1 MVNRQDIEHDALPSA
16 TSPKKIAANRRNAR
30 KSTGPRTPEGKRIAR
45 LNARRHGIFAHVAVL
60 PGESAEEFDE
70 LRQALRRARPPRD
83 LVDEAHLEAAAL
95 ALWRKRRAV
104 RAEVVSVRTARH
116 ETRRAARAARLRPL
130 TWAQAPPLEARD
142 DFVRTSVGIT
152 VLLER
157 LTVAK
162 RELARG
168 VLREGTIGWLEM
180 YCIGGSTRGADACLE
195 LAGDARNQPNAE
207 EDGDERIEDAR
218 IKDERI
224 EDARIL
230 GGDARTLDLIDRAQA
245 YLTTELARLRTQR
258 KELRARETE
267 RDKASAAGVML
278 PAEADQDRLRRY
290 ERACDR
296 EFERALRKLDG
307 ERPREPRIQVTT
319 TIRAPGLKRELSVA
333 DQGATAPDPRR
344 ASGA

>member
-16 TSPKKIAANRRNAR
+16 TSPKKIAANRRNAQ
-30 KSTGPRTPEGKRIAR
+30 KSTGPRTPNGKRIAR
-45 LNARRHGIFAHVAVL
+45 LNALRHGIFAHVAVL

-70 LRQALRRARPPRD
+70 LFQALCRARPPRD
-83 LVDEAHLEAAAL
+83 VVDEAHLEAAAL
-95 ALWRKRRAV
+95 ALRRKRRAV
-104 RAEVVSVRTARH
+104 QAEVGSVRTARH
-116 ETRRAARAARLRPL
+116 EMRRAARAARLQPL
-130 TWAQAPPLEARD
+130 NPAEAPPLEARENY
-142 DFVRTSVGIT
+142 VGTSAGIT

-162 RELARG
+162 REIRRRAMHEDTL
-168 VLREGTIGWLEM
+168 GWLKM
-180 YCIGGSTRGADACLE
+180 YCIGAGTTGADACLE
-195 LAGDARNQPNAE
+195 LVGQVREIDA
-207 EDGDERIEDAR
+207 DEMVFALDNPL
-218 IKDERI
+218 D
-224 EDARIL
+224 D
-230 GGDARTLDLIDRAQA
+230 RTRDLISRAEA
-245 YLTTELARLRTQR
+245 YLSRKITRLRGRR
-258 KELRARETE
+258 KTLRAREIR
-267 RDKASAAGVML
+267 RDAVSATGVTL

-307 ERPREPRIQVTT
+307 ERLREPRIQVTT